1 VTASSTSPI
10 TGVTVIAAQILTP
23 HEKGRSG
30 VVFEGIDAAETSH
43 VTSLRVS
50 RQASGLLVKSCGNRR
65 SGRLQGLGKHLPIG
79 CQPCNTG
86 AKCLGR
92 RCRGWHR
99 LGRAARRAIELYVAP
114 AEAGRPVD

>member
-43 VTSLRVS
+43 VTSFRVS

-86 AKCLGR
+86 ANAADVDAGGLGWDAR
-92 RCRGWHR
+92 HGEPSGCTWPRP
-99 LGRAARRAIELYVAP
+99 RRA
-114 AEAGRPVD
+114 RPVG